1 MARHTAKSH
10 KIRKVEILVI
20 QIENGKKVLVSK
32 PVTVNK
38 NGNVSVKAEEGEYQ
52 LLNEKETK
60 ALQKEILKTVTPKTG
75 NVSVDK
81 GKKTTVKLS
90 SKLDMDNVAK
100 ITYTSSDKSTVKVDK
115 NGNIIAKKKG
125 NVTVKV
131 KVTLKD
137 GTTKTVKVKVK
148 VKKQAEHRTH
158 KKVPEVFQKG
168 KPPGFFAVF

>member
-1 MARHTAKSH
+1 M
-10 KIRKVEILVI
+10 
-20 QIENGKKVLVSK
+20 SK

-100 ITYTSSDKSTVKVDK
+100 ITYTSSDKSTVKVNK
-115 NGNIIAKKKG
+115 MEILLRRRKAMS
-125 NVTVKV
+125 
-131 KVTLKD
+131 
-137 GTTKTVKVKVK
+137 
-148 VKKQAEHRTH
+148 R
-158 KKVPEVFQKG
+158 
-168 KPPGFFAVF
+168 